1 MVKEGLYTS
10 GEFAKR
16 AHVTKKTLRYY
27 NDHGFL
33 TPSYVGGNGYK
44 FYTDRD
50 FEKIQRILFLK
61 YLGFSLNDIQEPAVP
76 ALSLDTKEEEQN
88 STLIASLKQQLN
100 LIDEKIKQMALV
112 REILENTLEE
122 IEKTGETDWSLLMQQ
137 VTETGLKKSLM
148 QQYVDTSNISARI
161 RLHALYSQNEEK
173 WFPWIYRVSNIRS
186 GMHILELGCG
196 NGDFWLQN
204 MDKIPKKIKI
214 ILSDNSEGVLKEARG
229 RFDPEDRRFSFK
241 LIDMDNMDLPENSAD
256 MIIANHCLFYANDM
270 QDTLNR
276 IKKVLKK
283 DGVFICSTY
292 GSDHMKEISELV
304 MQYDDRIVL
313 AAQDLYEI
321 FGKTNGGEII
331 GSEFSSI
338 EWKEYEDSLYVTEA
352 EDLINYIISCHGNQN
367 QYILDDF
374 KEFKSFVK
382 SEMGKGFYVTKEAGI
397 FICRK

>member
-1 MVKEGLYTS
+1 
-10 GEFAKR
+10 
-16 AHVTKKTLRYY
+16 
-27 NDHGFL
+27 
-33 TPSYVGGNGYK
+33 
-44 FYTDRD
+44 
-50 FEKIQRILFLK
+50 
-61 YLGFSLNDIQEPAVP
+61 
-76 ALSLDTKEEEQN
+76 
-88 STLIASLKQQLN
+88 
-100 LIDEKIKQMALV
+100 
-112 REILENTLEE
+112 
-122 IEKTGETDWSLLMQQ
+122 MQQ

-204 MDKIPKKIKI
+204 MDKIPQKIKI

-256 MIIANHCLFYANDM
+256 MIIANHCLFYADDM

-313 AAQDLYEI
+313 AAKDLYKI
-321 FGKTNGGEII
+321 FGKTNGGEIL
-331 GSEFSSI
+331 GSEFNNI

>member
-1 MVKEGLYTS
+1 MGKEGLYTS

-33 TPSYVGGNGYK
+33 TPSYVGENGYK

-61 YLGFSLNDIQEPAVP
+61 YLGFSLNDIQDPAVP

-88 STLIASLKQQLN
+88 STLITSLKQQLN

-112 REILENTLEE
+112 REILENTLDE

-148 QQYVDTSNISARI
+148 QQYIDTSNISARI
-161 RLHALYSQNEEK
+161 RLHTLYSQNEEK
-173 WFPWIYRVSNIRS
+173 WFPWIYRVSSIKS

-204 MDKIPKKIKI
+204 MDRLPKKIKI
-214 ILSDNSEGVLKEARG
+214 TLSDNSEGVLKEARG

-313 AAQDLYEI
+313 AAKDLYKI
-321 FGKTNGGEII
+321 FGKTNGGEIL
-331 GSEFSSI
+331 GSEFNNI

>member
-33 TPSYVGGNGYK
+33 TPSYVGENGYK

-61 YLGFSLNDIQEPAVP
+61 YLGFSLNDIQDPAVP

-88 STLIASLKQQLN
+88 STLITSLKQQLN

-161 RLHALYSQNEEK
+161 RRHSLYSQNEEK

-313 AAQDLYEI
+313 AAKDLYKI
-321 FGKTNGGEII
+321 FGKTNGGEIL
-331 GSEFSSI
+331 GSEFNNI

>member
-1 MVKEGLYTS
+1 
-10 GEFAKR
+10 
-16 AHVTKKTLRYY
+16 
-27 NDHGFL
+27 
-33 TPSYVGGNGYK
+33 
-44 FYTDRD
+44 
-50 FEKIQRILFLK
+50 
-61 YLGFSLNDIQEPAVP
+61 
-76 ALSLDTKEEEQN
+76 
-88 STLIASLKQQLN
+88 
-100 LIDEKIKQMALV
+100 
-112 REILENTLEE
+112 
-122 IEKTGETDWSLLMQQ
+122 
-137 VTETGLKKSLM
+137 
-148 QQYVDTSNISARI
+148 
-161 RLHALYSQNEEK
+161 
-173 WFPWIYRVSNIRS
+173 
-186 GMHILELGCG
+186 
-196 NGDFWLQN
+196 
-204 MDKIPKKIKI
+204 
-214 ILSDNSEGVLKEARG
+214 
-229 RFDPEDRRFSFK
+229 
-241 LIDMDNMDLPENSAD
+241 MDNMDLPENSAD

-313 AAQDLYEI
+313 AAKDLYKI
-321 FGKTNGGEII
+321 FGKTNGGEIL
-331 GSEFSSI
+331 GSEFNNI